1 MKYFE
6 LTFRFDNQDES
17 MTRFDGLPVQEL
29 ADFLSA
35 LNKAVSNKNHL
46 VLSEIKGN
54 CYAPVISTPN
64 KTEFEELKTLHT
76 EIEKG
81 NYESLKKNEKAYF
94 NHISKLLNKGYGL
107 SIYDK
112 DKNFYKNIETLSV
125 KKHYPYFYHTNEII
139 GILTQIGSRNLASK
153 NTIYVDSYA
162 TEIKINKMQEQ
173 QLKEYFKVG
182 KIAFY
187 ITEKINKESGKV
199 EFAELD
205 SFEII
210 AEEKSFYQSIESVRN
225 KYGDYFS
232 KQLKS

>member
-1 MKYFE
+1 MEYFE

-17 MTRFDGLPVQEL
+17 MTRFEGLPVQEL
-29 ADFLSA
+29 ADFLIA
-35 LNKAVSNKNHL
+35 LNKAISNKNKL

-64 KTEFEELKTLHT
+64 KTEFEELKTLHA

-81 NYESLKKNEKAYF
+81 NYEGLKKDERAYF
-94 NHISKLLNKGYGL
+94 NYISKLLSKGYGL

-112 DKNFYKNIETLSV
+112 EKKFYKNIEALPV
-125 KKHYPYFYHTNEII
+125 KKHYSYYYHTSEIV
-139 GILTQIGSRNLASK
+139 GVLTQIGSRNLASK
-153 NTIYVDSYA
+153 NTIFVDSYA
-162 TEIKINKMQEQ
+162 TEIKIDKTQES
-173 QLKEYFKVG
+173 QLKEYFKAE

-199 EFAELD
+199 ELAELD
-205 SFEII
+205 SFDLISEGD
-210 AEEKSFYQSIESVRN
+210 SFYQSIESVRD

-232 KQLKS
+232 EQLKS